1 MSVTF
6 GAGLT
11 VTGSKDVEMLDVR
24 VFDQN
29 GRDITAMCN
38 LTVNTAKLTVLPR
51 TLIVYVNGQSAEN
64 IAPVQGTLVGGHTM
78 FAEYGEGGECY
89 IEITDASGELVYSN
103 RGDSPVKYTLYDVI
117 IQK

>member
-1 MSVTF
+1 MS
-6 GAGLT
+6 
-11 VTGSKDVEMLDVR
+11 R
-24 VFDQN
+24 
-29 GRDITAMCN
+29 ITPAQWAERSDA
-38 LTVNTAKLTVLPR
+38 LRPELFH
-51 TLIVYVNGQSAEN
+51 EN

-117 IQK
+117 IQN